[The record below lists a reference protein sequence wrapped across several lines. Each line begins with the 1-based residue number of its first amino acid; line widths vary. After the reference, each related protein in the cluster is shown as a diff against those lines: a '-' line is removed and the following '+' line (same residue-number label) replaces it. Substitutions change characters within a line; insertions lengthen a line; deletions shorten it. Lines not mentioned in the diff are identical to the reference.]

1 MNLKKAATN
10 LQIRTTQQ
18 HILMQARKAMFSWLF
33 IKPKQYGLM
42 ESKDTS
48 GLEKPEQIFAVRSG
62 TVEPKHGRLMD
73 SYA

>member
-1 MNLKKAATN
+1 V
-10 LQIRTTQQ
+10 
-18 HILMQARKAMFSWLF
+18 RKAMFSWLF